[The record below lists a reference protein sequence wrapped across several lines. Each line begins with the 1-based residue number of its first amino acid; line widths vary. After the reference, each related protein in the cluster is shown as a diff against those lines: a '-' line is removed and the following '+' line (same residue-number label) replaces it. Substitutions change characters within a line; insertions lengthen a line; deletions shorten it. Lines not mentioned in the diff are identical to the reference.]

1 MREHDVALMSYC
13 PLAQA
18 GTLREGILNNP
29 VLKEIA
35 KKYNATVEQV
45 MLAWNIR
52 DGHTIAIPRSGRAE
66 HTLLNAQA
74 DQIQLTE
81 EDYKA
86 IDQAYP
92 PPVRKEYLDIH

>member
-1 MREHDVALMSYC
+1 
-13 PLAQA
+13 
-18 GTLREGILNNP
+18 
-29 VLKEIA
+29 
-35 KKYNATVEQV
+35 

-81 EDYKA
+81 EDYNA

-92 PPVRKEYLDIH
+92 PPVPGKSIWIYSKISH

>member
-1 MREHDVALMSYC
+1 MPGISMTG
-13 PLAQA
+13 PLP
-18 GTLREGILNNP
+18 L
-29 VLKEIA
+29 
-35 KKYNATVEQV
+35 YS
-45 MLAWNIR
+45 
-52 DGHTIAIPRSGRAE
+52 SGRAE

-92 PPVRKEYLDIH
+92 PPVRKEYLDIQ